1 MTLMVSDFITTEIF
15 FYVTKEQIFTYM
27 QFNGFILCRHFY
39 ADCIIFF
46 FQSDVEKKIKGV
58 LEPLS
63 LFTTYGDEEGMEN

>member
-1 MTLMVSDFITTEIF
+1 MTLMVSDFIAAEIF
-15 FYVTKEQIFTYM
+15 FYVTKEQIINYM
-27 QFNGFILCRHFY
+27 KFHGFILCRHFY
-39 ADCIIFF
+39 ANCIIFF

>member
-1 MTLMVSDFITTEIF
+1 MVSDFIAAEIF
-15 FYVTKEQIFTYM
+15 FYVTKEQIINYM
-27 QFNGFILCRHFY
+27 KFHGFILCRHFY
-39 ADCIIFF
+39 ADCIICF

>member
-1 MTLMVSDFITTEIF
+1 MVSDFIAAEIF
-15 FYVTKEQIFTYM
+15 FYVTKGHIINYM
-27 QFNGFILCRHFY
+27 KFHGFILCRHFY

>member
-15 FYVTKEQIFTYM
+15 FFVTKEQIIHYM
-27 QFNGFILCRHFY
+27 KFHGFILCRHFY

-63 LFTTYGDEEGMEN
+63 LFTTYGDEEGMED